1 LEAAGDMTSQQL
13 HFRILGTVE
22 VAGARGLRPIGGPK
36 QRAVL
41 AHLLLRTGTVVSSE
55 RLIEA
60 VWDGTPPSA
69 ARGSLQAYVSNLRRA
84 LGRERI
90 DGRSGGYVLHA
101 DRDEVD
107 AQRFV
112 ALVDR
117 AAATSPA
124 RPTER
129 AALLGEALALWRGPA
144 LDDLADQPAFQPEA
158 IALNER
164 RASAREDWISA
175 RLAIGEHSAVVA
187 TIEPLL
193 DADPLRER
201 LWEQLIAALYLSG
214 RQADALRAYQRAREV
229 LRRELGVDPSPQLE
243 RMHEM
248 VLAHDLSLEAL
259 HPPLRGYRLAA
270 RTQESGVTTR
280 WRARQPGVDRDVH
293 IEAIGPPLAN
303 DPMFV
308 RRFDSD
314 ARAVSAVHHPFIV
327 GPLDWWREPDAAY
340 LVFPAMTGTTLAA
353 RLEEGDVDRTAAARI
368 MAQVRE
374 AVGAAHRR
382 GIAHGALDPDA
393 IVLDD
398 NGTAHVTW
406 YTIGRVAQRDD
417 DTIAADDDAVAKL
430 ASALGT
436 DAAAEVP
443 AVGTSRRAPNPY
455 KGLRTFDEAD
465 APDFFGRAAA
475 VAQLVERLASGDR
488 FLAVVGPSG
497 AGKSSLVRAGLI
509 PAVRRGAT
517 TDSEHWPIVV
527 VVPGAAPFEDLAA
540 ALLSVARERQ
550 PNLATRLA
558 AAPNALRETVEHL
571 SPDGGELL
579 LVIDQFEELFVVV
592 GEEARDTFIDSLVSA
607 ITGADSRLRVVV
619 TLRADFFDRPLRHA
633 TLGRLLTSHTIVV
646 PPPTPAEVAV
656 AITGPAERAGA
667 EVEPALV
674 AQVVGEIADRPGA
687 LPLLQYAL
695 TEMYDRESGLTL
707 DSYRAVDGLAG
718 ALTGRAEQVLSDLA
732 PPARAAARQLFLRL
746 VAVGEGSGDVRRRL
760 HRSDLVA
767 LTRDTAAME
776 QAIAAFGAARLL
788 TFDRDPETRAP
799 TVEVAHEALLTQ
811 WTRLRTW
818 ITATRDDLVVERRLA
833 AATGEWL
840 SAGRDPSFLASGHR
854 LDRFSELASTAAVAI
869 TTAERAY
876 VDASQ
881 AERQRREDA
890 EAARRAAELRAR
902 QRSRRRRR
910 ALLGSAALVVV
921 VVLGLGAF
929 AVQQRTIVAR
939 EARVTSARQLAAAA
953 IASLEIDPQRGLLL
967 AIEAVERT
975 RSVDGT
981 AIPEAEAALRQAIW
995 SSRLLATLDGARGPV
1010 AWSPTGDVVA
1020 TGSADAPGVVHL
1032 RDPATFAVVAEL
1044 QAHDGVVTGAA
1055 FSHDGARLATTG
1067 NDGVVGIWR
1076 TGTGARIHEVAVAGD
1091 SAQAPAFSADDR
1103 SVTAVLPDDEIV
1115 AVIDT
1120 RRGRVT
1126 DEVATRGAAQSAALA
1141 TNGTLLYSSVDGT
1154 ERLVA
1159 SYSVRDDRV
1168 VFSTEPNPDSDGLA
1182 LSPDGR
1188 WLATS
1193 SAILHADTGVPLT
1206 AFEVSPGIVPSWS
1219 TDGRW
1224 VVTGGLAGT
1233 AVVRELAGDGEL
1245 RERATLV
1252 PPVADAL
1259 VVAATMAPDG
1269 SAVLTVD
1276 DDGAVHAWGTGDGAR
1291 PEVALLPADTN
1302 ESATAWPGIGW
1313 APDSSRLAV
1322 SAGDGDVSIWR
1333 TDTWTVDR
1341 TIAHGR
1347 RANVNSIA
1355 WSPDGALL
1363 ATVGRRKAKVWDAR
1377 TGRLV
1382 VEVPYA
1388 WQWAEVVWTP
1398 DGRHLAVVA
1407 GQIAEVIDR
1416 SGRQVARV
1424 LAGGGEVW
1432 GSSFN
1437 RDGSL
1442 LALAVNSFGQRAAS
1456 QRPGPTADGQGLVAV
1471 WDWRSNELVA
1481 SVDLGL
1487 GDATVV
1493 TSMDRALV
1501 SSVSFDP
1508 TGDRLVVIAGVG
1520 ARVLTPGEDQLGALL
1535 VGDAE
1540 PFNDVTFAPDGRSIA
1555 SAGTDGI
1562 VRLWDPDSGEELVP
1576 LHGHGGTVDQV
1587 EFSPDGRWLA
1597 SSNNHDGVRVWAL
1610 RIGDLLDIARSKVT
1624 RDLTPDECAQYA
1636 PDTTCP

>member
-1 LEAAGDMTSQQL
+1 MRREIGGQPVTSQQIQ
-13 HFRILGTVE
+13 FRILGTVE

-41 AHLLLRTGTVVSSE
+41 AHLLLRSGTVVSAE

-60 VWDGTPPSA
+60 VWDDTPPAA
-69 ARGSLQAYVSNLRRA
+69 ARGSLQAYMSNLRRA

-90 DGRSGGYVLHA
+90 EGRSGGYVLHV

-107 AQRFV
+107 AQQFV
-112 ALVDR
+112 ALADR

-144 LDDLADQPAFQPEA
+144 LDDLADQPAFQSEA

-175 RLAIGEHSAVVA
+175 RLAIGEHGAVVA
-187 TIEPLL
+187 TVEPLL

-214 RQADALRAYQRAREV
+214 RQADALQAYQRARAV
-229 LRRELGVDPSPQLE
+229 LRRELGVDPSPRLE
-243 RMHEM
+243 RVHEM

-270 RTQESGVTTR
+270 RTHESGVTTR
-280 WRARQPGVDRDVH
+280 WLARQAGADRDVL

-303 DPMFV
+303 DPTFV

-314 ARAVSAVHHPFIV
+314 ARAVSAVRHPCVV

-353 RLEEGDVDRTAAARI
+353 RLAEGDVDRTAAARI
-368 MAQVRE
+368 GAQVRE

-382 GIAHGALDPDA
+382 GVAHGALDPDA

-398 NGTAHVTW
+398 DGTAHVTW
-406 YTIGRVAQRDD
+406 YTIGRVAQREDA
-417 DTIAADDDAVAKL
+417 TIAADDDAVAKL
-430 ASALGT
+430 AAVLGT
-436 DAAAEVP
+436 DDAAAVP
-443 AVGTSRRAPNPY
+443 AVGTPQRVPNPY

-509 PAVRRGAT
+509 PAVRRGAIT
-517 TDSEHWPIVV
+517 SSEHWPIIV

-540 ALLSVARERQ
+540 ALLSVARQRQ

-571 SPDGGELL
+571 SPDGELL
-579 LVIDQFEELFVVV
+579 LVIDQFEELFVVG
-592 GEEARDTFIDSLVSA
+592 GEEARDAFIDSLVSA
-607 ITGADSRLRVVV
+607 IAGADSRLRVVV

-633 TLGRLLTSHTIVV
+633 TLGRLLTSHTVV
-646 PPPTPAEVAV
+646 LPPPTPAEVAL

-667 EVEPALV
+667 EVEAALV

-695 TEMYDRESGLTL
+695 TEMYDRDSGLTL
-707 DSYRAVDGLAG
+707 DGYRAVDGLTG

-732 PPARAAARQLFLRL
+732 PPARSAARQLFLRL

-767 LTRDTAAME
+767 LTADAAAME

-811 WTRLRTW
+811 WKRLRTW
-818 ITATRDDLVVERRLA
+818 ISATRDELVVERRLA

-840 SAGRDPSFLASGHR
+840 AAGRDPSFLAGGHR

-876 VDASQ
+876 LDASQ
-881 AERQRREDA
+881 AERQRLEDE
-890 EAARRAAELRAR
+890 EASQRAAEQRAQ
-902 QRSRRRRR
+902 QRSQRRRR
-910 ALLGSAALVVV
+910 ALLGSASLVVV
-921 VVLGLGAF
+921 VVLALGAF
-929 AVQQRTIVAR
+929 AVQQRAIVAR
-939 EARVTSARQLAAAA
+939 DARVASARQLASAA

-981 AIPEAEAALRQAIW
+981 TIPEAQAALRQAIW
-995 SSRLLATLDGARGPV
+995 SSRLLVTLGGARGPV
-1010 AWSPTGDVVA
+1010 AWSPGGDVVV
-1020 TGSADAPGVVHL
+1020 TGSADAPGVVQL
-1032 RDPATFAVVAEL
+1032 RDPTTFEVVDEL
-1044 QAHDGVVTGAA
+1044 TAHDGAVTGVA
-1055 FSHDGARLATTG
+1055 FSHDGARLATAG
-1067 NDGVVGIWR
+1067 QDGVVGIWR
-1076 TGTGARIHEVAVAGD
+1076 TDTGTRIHDVAVAGD
-1091 SAQAPAFSADDR
+1091 NAQAPAFSADDR
-1103 SVTAVLPDDEIV
+1103 SVTAVLPDEEII
-1115 AVIDT
+1115 AVIDA
-1120 RRGRVT
+1120 RRGMVT

-1141 TNGTLLYSSVDGT
+1141 AGGSLLYSSVDGT

-1159 SYSVRDDRV
+1159 SYSVREDRV

-1182 LSPDGR
+1182 LSPNGR

-1193 SAILHADTGVPLT
+1193 SAVLHADTGVPL
-1206 AFEVSPGIVPSWS
+1206 ADFEVSPGIVPSWS
-1219 TDGRW
+1219 ADGRW
-1224 VVTGGLAGT
+1224 FVTGGLAGT
-1233 AVVRELAGDGEL
+1233 AVVRELTADGEL

-1252 PPVADAL
+1252 PPVARAL
-1259 VVAATMAPDG
+1259 VVSATMAPDG

-1276 DDGAVHAWGTGDGAR
+1276 DSGAVHAWGTDDGAR

-1302 ESATAWPGIGW
+1302 ESPTAWPGIGW
-1313 APDSSRLAV
+1313 APDGSRLAV
-1322 SAGDGDVSIWR
+1322 SAGGGDVSIWR

-1347 RANVNSIA
+1347 RANVNSVA

-1363 ATVGRRKAKVWDAR
+1363 ATVGRRRAKVWDAR
-1377 TGRLV
+1377 TGQLV
-1382 VEVPYA
+1382 AEVPYA

-1407 GQIAEVIDR
+1407 GQIAEVVDR

-1424 LAGGGEVW
+1424 LAGGGEIW

-1442 LALAVNSFGQRAAS
+1442 LALAVNSFGQA
-1456 QRPGPTADGQGLVAV
+1456 ADGHGLVDV

-1481 SVDLGL
+1481 SRDVGL
-1487 GDATVV
+1487 GDITVV

-1508 TGDRLVVIAGVG
+1508 TGDRLVVIADVG

-1540 PFNDVTFAPDGRSIA
+1540 PFNDVTFAPDGQSIA

-1562 VRLWDPDSGEELVP
+1562 VRLWNPDSGEELTA
-1576 LHGHGGTVDQV
+1576 LRGHSGTVDQV
-1587 EFSPDGRWLA
+1587 QFSPDGRWLA
-1597 SSNNHDGVRVWAL
+1597 SSADEDGVRVWAL
-1610 RIGDLLDIARSKVT
+1610 RTGDLLDIARSKVT
-1624 RDLTPDECAQYA
+1624 RDLTPAECEQYL
-1636 PDTTCP
+1636 PDASCP